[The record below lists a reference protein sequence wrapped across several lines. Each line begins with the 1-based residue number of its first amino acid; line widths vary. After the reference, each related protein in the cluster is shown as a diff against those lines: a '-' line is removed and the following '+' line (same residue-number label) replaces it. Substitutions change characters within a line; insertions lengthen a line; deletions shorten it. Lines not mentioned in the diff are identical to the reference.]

1 MTVVEIIELGNPEQA
16 PEVKVGD
23 IATLAW
29 MMDNETGKGFFKEAI
44 RPIYT
49 FLNAK
54 SYNEAMTN
62 SKGWM
67 LSS

>member
-29 MMDNETGKGFFKEAI
+29 MMTMKQARDFSKKQSDPSI
-44 RPIYT
+44 R
-49 FLNAK
+49 F
-54 SYNEAMTN
+54 
-62 SKGWM
+62 
-67 LSS
+67 

>member
-29 MMDNETGKGFFKEAI
+29 MMDNETGKGFFKGSNQTHLYVSECKE
-44 RPIYT
+44 
-49 FLNAK
+49 LQ
-54 SYNEAMTN
+54 
-62 SKGWM
+62 
-67 LSS
+67 

>member
-29 MMDNETGKGFFKEAI
+29 MMDNETARIFQEAI

-49 FLNAK
+49 F
-54 SYNEAMTN
+54 
-62 SKGWM
+62 
-67 LSS
+67 